1 MIPGLRGPAALPLL
15 LLSIAVLTVGLDRA
29 RFWWQ
34 WRRDRPQ
41 RRQLWRQL
49 RGAGPEAC
57 RLALAR
63 WSRAMGFGEPLLEAA
78 VLLGPLLGLIGTVL
92 ALMRLLSRL
101 GPGLLLPAGEPLA
114 GYGEVL
120 GDTALGLIV
129 GLLASVT
136 LQVNRALRL
145 GQLQRLQERLTPLP
159 E

>member
-1 MIPGLRGPAALPLL
+1 
-15 LLSIAVLTVGLDRA
+15 
-29 RFWWQ
+29 
-34 WRRDRPQ
+34 
-41 RRQLWRQL
+41 
-49 RGAGPEAC
+49 
-57 RLALAR
+57 
-63 WSRAMGFGEPLLEAA
+63 MGFGEPLLEAA
-78 VLLGPLLGLIGTVL
+78 ALLGPLLGLIGTVL

-136 LQVNRALRL
+136 LQANRALRL
-145 GQLQRLQERLTPLP
+145 GQLQRLHERLTPLP

>member
-1 MIPGLRGPAALPLL
+1 MPGLRGPAALPLL

-34 WRRDRPQ
+34 WRRERP
-41 RRQLWRQL
+41 RRRRLWRQL
-49 RGAGPEAC
+49 RGRGPEAC

-78 VLLGPLLGLIGTVL
+78 SLLGPLLGLIGTVL
-92 ALMRLLSRL
+92 ALMRLLARL
-101 GPGLLLPAGEPLA
+101 GPGLLLPSAEPLA
-114 GYGEVL
+114 GYSQVL
-120 GDTALGLIV
+120 GDTALGLLV
-129 GLLASVT
+129 GLLASLF
-136 LQVNRALRL
+136 LQGNRALRL